1 MERNYIKNLIAQGE
15 HLHLDF
21 KFEISDARKIARSLV
36 AFANTSGGRLL
47 VGVKD
52 NGVIAGVRSDEE
64 IYMIETAAHIFCK
77 PEVAFVANN
86 HLVDGRTVV
95 EVIVEK
101 STNLPHYAPGKDDK
115 WTAYLRVHD
124 ENLVANK
131 VQLKVWKRLSNQ
143 NGVYL
148 KYTDAEKQ
156 LLSYIE
162 AFGEVTFSKACRIAQ
177 TSKNKTENLLANLIA
192 IGILEPVFKDQ
203 QISYGIKSVGNFN
216 Y

>member
-1 MERNYIKNLIAQGE
+1 MARNYIKSLIAQGE

-36 AFANTSGGRLL
+36 AFANTAGGRLL

-52 NGVIAGVRSDEE
+52 NGVIAGVRSEE
-64 IYMIETAAHIFCK
+64 ETYMIETAAHIFCR
-77 PEVAFVANN
+77 PEVQFVANA
-86 HLVDGRTVV
+86 HIVDGRTVV

-101 STNLPHYAPGKDDK
+101 SASIPHYAPGKDDK

-124 ENLVANK
+124 QNLVANK
-131 VQLKVWKRLSNQ
+131 VQLKVWKRLSNP

-148 KYTDAEKQ
+148 KYTDAEKK
-156 LLSYIE
+156 LLTHIE
-162 AFGEVTFSKACRIAQ
+162 AFGGLTFSKACRVAQ
-177 TSKNKTENLLANLIA
+177 CSKNKTENLLANLIA
-192 IGILEPVFKDQ
+192 IGILEPVFNDQ
-203 QISYGIKSVGNFN
+203 QITYGIKTVGNFN